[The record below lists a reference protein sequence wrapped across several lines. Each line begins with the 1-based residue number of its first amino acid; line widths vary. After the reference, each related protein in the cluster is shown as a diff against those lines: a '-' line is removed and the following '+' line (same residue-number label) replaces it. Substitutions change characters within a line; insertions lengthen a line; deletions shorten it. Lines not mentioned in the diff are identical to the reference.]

1 MKAKRLQQTAS
12 WKNFKAINLRG
23 YLFENWVYTEQKE
36 LFQAI
41 LEKLKNE
48 GIEWQNLLAFQ
59 QIQLKDKLL
68 EIQPKDYMVDEN
80 TITSVLR
87 FTLLSEEIDLR
98 ILTNEAIIKSA
109 REKQEKAQKDF
120 ERNLKIFFSRL
131 A

>member
-12 WKNFKAINLRG
+12 WKNFKSILLHG

-80 TITSVLR
+80 TITSALR

-98 ILTNEAIIKSA
+98 ILTKAAIVKSA